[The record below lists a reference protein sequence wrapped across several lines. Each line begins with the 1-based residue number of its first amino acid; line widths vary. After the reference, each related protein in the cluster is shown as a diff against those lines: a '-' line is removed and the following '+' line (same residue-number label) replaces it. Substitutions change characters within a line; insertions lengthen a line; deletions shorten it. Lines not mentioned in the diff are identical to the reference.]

1 MLGEMGFDGENLP
14 VIKGSA
20 LAAVEDKTPEL
31 GEVKKTRSQTM
42 VTKFIVSKTGKDAIE
57 QLMEAV
63 DNTITTP
70 ERELEEPFFMPIEH
84 VHSIVGR

>member
-31 GEVKKTRSQTM
+31 GETL
-42 VTKFIVSKTGKDAIE
+42 KTGSQIMD
-57 QLMEAV
+57 
-63 DNTITTP
+63 T
-70 ERELEEPFFMPIEH
+70 
-84 VHSIVGR
+84 